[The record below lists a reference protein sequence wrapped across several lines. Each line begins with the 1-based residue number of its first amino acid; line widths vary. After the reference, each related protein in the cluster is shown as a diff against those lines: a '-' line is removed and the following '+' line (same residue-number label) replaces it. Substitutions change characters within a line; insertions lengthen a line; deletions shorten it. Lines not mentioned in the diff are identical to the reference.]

1 MKIRRKGEMVNRKRV
16 RVLKEGHKKAGPVVY
31 RMSRDQRVRDN
42 WALLFAQE
50 LALQEKVPLSVVF
63 YLAPTFLDATMRQY
77 GFMLKGLREVEKNL
91 AEKNIPFFLL
101 TGSPASEIPRF
112 GRKYALGGLVADF
125 DPLSIKEEWKEAV
138 AKAIDI
144 PFYEVDARN
153 TVPCWIASPKQEYGA
168 YTLRPKIKRALPEFL
183 EDFPRLGK
191 HPISWKEKPGK
202 IDWSEVKK
210 TLRVDRT
217 VSEIDWVMP
226 GEKAVQKVLREF
238 IAKKLGSY
246 QEGRNDPTE
255 DAQSNLSAY
264 LHFGHI
270 SAQRIA
276 LEVAKHDADKESR
289 EAFLEELIVR
299 RELSDNYC
307 FYNDQYDHFEGF
319 PDWAKKTLNDHRKD
333 RRTYIYSLEAFEH
346 ANTHD
351 ELWNAAQREMTRNGK
366 MHGYMRMYWGK
377 KILEWTESPEEA
389 LRIAIYLNDRYEL
402 DGRDTNGYTGI
413 AWCIGGVHD
422 RAWPGRPIFGKIRYM
437 SYGGCKSKFDVMAY
451 IERNRL

>member
-1 MKIRRKGEMVNRKRV
+1 MVNRKRV
-16 RVLKEGHKKAGPVVY
+16 RILKEADKKTGPIVY
-31 RMSRDQRVRDN
+31 WMSRDQRVRDN

-50 LALQEKVPLSVVF
+50 LALQEDVPLAVAF
-63 YLAPTFLDATMRQY
+63 CLAPTFLGATMRHY
-77 GFMLKGLREVEKNL
+77 GFMLSGLHEVEKNL

-101 TGSPASEIPRF
+101 PGLPPSEIPRF
-112 GRKYALGGLVADF
+112 VRKNSGVGTLVTDF
-125 DPLSIKEEWKEAV
+125 DPLRIKRKWKEAV
-138 AKAIDI
+138 AQNIDI

-183 EDFPRLGK
+183 EDFPGLGK
-191 HPISWKEKPGK
+191 HTISWKGKPGK
-202 IDWSEVKK
+202 IGWGEVEKS
-210 TLRVDRT
+210 LRVDRA
-217 VSEIDWVMP
+217 VSEVDWIEP
-226 GEKAVQKVLREF
+226 GENAAHKVMREF
-238 IAKKLGSY
+238 IKKKLGLY
-246 QEGRNDPTE
+246 NGERNDPTK
-255 DAQSNLSAY
+255 DAQSNLSPY

-276 LEVAKHDADKESR
+276 LEVRNSVADEESR

-299 RELSDNYC
+299 RELSDNFC
-307 FYNDQYDHFEGF
+307 FHNNDYDNFEGF
-319 PDWAKKTLNDHRKD
+319 PDWAKKTLHDHRKAP
-333 RRTYIYSLEAFEH
+333 REYIYSLEDFEH

-351 ELWNAAQREMTRNGK
+351 RLWNAAQREMVRRGK

-389 LRIAIYLNDRYEL
+389 MRIAIYLNDRYEL
-402 DGRDTNGYTGI
+402 DGRETNGYAGI

-437 SYGGCKSKFDVMAY
+437 SYNGCKSKFDVMAY
-451 IERNRL
+451 IDKHRP